1 MTYSGVV
8 LLLTGWQA
16 DEDRVVKQY
25 HELLE
30 SYVRFLRDPYAL
42 TYAHSC
48 AHLCVASVESKYP
61 YGSLWLLNRV
71 GSIQPP
77 QTHCSVV
84 PCG

>member
-25 HELLE
+25 HEILE

-42 TYAHSC
+42 TYA
-48 AHLCVASVESKYP
+48 LTYASLAS
-61 YGSLWLLNRV
+61 NA
-71 GSIQPP
+71 SIPMDR
-77 QTHCSVV
+77 
-84 PCG
+84 CGFSIG